1 MKAVIKIF
9 NMSTSKD
16 ISNVN
21 LAISNNQGVIA
32 CGINSES
39 KEVEI
44 IYDDYFVSLQ
54 NLIDSIEDA
63 GYTVIEKTRD

>member
-1 MKAVIKIF
+1 MKSVIKVY

-21 LAISNNQGVIA
+21 EAISNNQGVIA

-39 KEVEI
+39 KEIEI
-44 IYDDYFVSLQ
+44 IYDDYFVSLD
-54 NLIDSIEDA
+54 NIIESIEEA
-63 GYTVIEKTRD
+63 GYTVI

>member
-9 NMSTSKD
+9 NLGSSKD

-39 KEVEI
+39 KEIEI
-44 IYDDYFVSLQ
+44 IYDDYFVSLES
-54 NLIDSIEDA
+54 LIDSIEDA
-63 GYTVIEKTRD
+63 GYTVI

>member
-16 ISNVN
+16 ISKVN
-21 LAISNNQGVIA
+21 FAISNNQGVIA

-39 KEVEI
+39 KEIEI
-44 IYDDYFVSLQ
+44 IYDDYFISLE
-54 NLIDSIEDA
+54 NLIEAIEDA
-63 GYTVIEKTRD
+63 GYTVI